1 MNYKKKE
8 KRLSKKEK
16 LTATNSGQKVRNIVI
31 VKDIVVS
38 RGISYQTEKG
48 YRIFKMEQVKM
59 MYISEKN
66 QKKKIAVEFFNL
78 ERENFPHFFHGSFK
92 LMLNLAWNQKV
103 FLIKNYGE

>member
-48 YRIFKMEQVKM
+48 YRIFEME
-59 MYISEKN
+59 
-66 QKKKIAVEFFNL
+66 
-78 ERENFPHFFHGSFK
+78 
-92 LMLNLAWNQKV
+92 
-103 FLIKNYGE
+103 